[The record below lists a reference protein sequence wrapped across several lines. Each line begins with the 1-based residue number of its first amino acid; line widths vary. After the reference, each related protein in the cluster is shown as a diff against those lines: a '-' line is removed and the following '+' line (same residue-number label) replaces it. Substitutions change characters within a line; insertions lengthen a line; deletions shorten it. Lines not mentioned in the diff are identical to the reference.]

1 VGVSKLRPQDR
12 QCLWEFLIPLY
23 CKSQVI
29 TRKKAFTRT
38 STSDNVLRYT
48 AGGSVNQPLANLITS
63 HTFSQPDANM
73 ISITL
78 TAQTRNGDPN
88 TQHKRQYTLAETVLR
103 RN

>member
-1 VGVSKLRPQDR
+1 
-12 QCLWEFLIPLY
+12 
-23 CKSQVI
+23 
-29 TRKKAFTRT
+29 
-38 STSDNVLRYT
+38 
-48 AGGSVNQPLANLITS
+48 
-63 HTFSQPDANM
+63 M